1 MRVLVTGG
9 AGFIGSHVVDG
20 LLAGGAEVRVVDN
33 LVAHAGVPDYLD
45 PANFIGGTYTGDG
58 PGNRANYLNPEVD
71 ALMLEQQSATDPAV
85 RAEAIA
91 EILRLVEPDLPYL
104 HFWWPDSVMAI
115 RETFT
120 YTGFTPLWYNQVWSE
135 NVTTD

>member
-1 MRVLVTGG
+1 M
-9 AGFIGSHVVDG
+9 D
-20 LLAGGAEVRVVDN
+20 
-33 LVAHAGVPDYLD
+33 
-45 PANFIGGTYTGDG
+45 
-58 PGNRANYLNPEVD
+58 
-71 ALMLEQQSATDPAV
+71 EQRSATDPAV

-91 EILRLVEPDLPYL
+91 EILRIVEPDLPYL

-120 YTGFTPLWYNQVWSE
+120 YSDFTPLWYNQVWSE